1 MLNYFKMICNLKV
14 INMNIK
20 TKIHIRMIQ
29 MKSNIII
36 KVMIKMKMMMIQK
49 ELVKDIVSEEL
60 K

>member
-1 MLNYFKMICNLKV
+1 
-14 INMNIK
+14 MNIK

>member
-1 MLNYFKMICNLKV
+1 
-14 INMNIK
+14 
-20 TKIHIRMIQ
+20 MIQ